1 MEIAA
6 YILSALNFVVG
17 ISAGIMIKVM
27 VGRADAKSSIIKAF
41 RKDYIDFG
49 NIAAAGFPAGFP
61 VSGLE
66 SGGILDFNV
75 QGVEEAAKQIQKL
88 HWCSILDIIKLNRIE
103 WIFKWVSRPVFIIM
117 VIAIISA
124 LYGAHGIDEKTIIQ
138 KLFIIGIPGISFL
151 VEVVFLLWI
160 INTGNY
166 LVSVKNKY
174 ENSEY

>member
-17 ISAGIMIKVM
+17 ISAGILIKVM

-49 NIAAAGFPAGFP
+49 NIAAAGFPD
-61 VSGLE
+61 SDLE
-66 SGGILDFNV
+66 SGGIPDFNV

-88 HWCSILDIIKLNRIE
+88 HWRSILDIIKLNRIE
-103 WIFKWVSRPVFIIM
+103 WIFKWVARPVFIIM

-124 LYGAHGIDEKTIIQ
+124 LYGAHGIDEKTITQ
-138 KLFIIGIPGISFL
+138 KLLIIGIPGISFL

-166 LVSVKNKY
+166 LVSVKNTY
-174 ENSEY
+174 DNSEY

>member
-17 ISAGIMIKVM
+17 ISAGILIKVM
-27 VGRADAKSSIIKAF
+27 AGRADAKSSIIKAF

-49 NIAAAGFPAGFP
+49 NIAAAGFPD
-61 VSGLE
+61 LE
-66 SGGILDFNV
+66 SGGIPDFNV

-88 HWCSILDIIKLNRIE
+88 HWRSILDIIKLNRIE
-103 WIFKWVSRPVFIIM
+103 WIFKWVARPVFIIM

-124 LYGAHGIDEKTIIQ
+124 LYGAHGIDEKTITQ
-138 KLFIIGIPGISFL
+138 KLLIIGIPGISFL

-166 LVSVKNKY
+166 LVSVKNTY
-174 ENSEY
+174 DNSEY